1 MKSTLIIFLLLICIT
16 ANSQQ
21 IRRFQIIDSITK
33 ERISFATINV
43 RSQLFFEADS
53 SGEFRYAPQK
63 NDTILITCV
72 GYFDKQITDLSTC
85 PSEIKLVHKPVE
97 LNNVYVG
104 KFKTMQ
110 VGIINAKKD
119 FSMTANLGYRS
130 EYATLVT
137 IPDEVNKYSVQRIYF
152 KVYTKSAITGNMNPV
167 RIHVYG
173 VNNDGSPG
181 DDLLEND
188 IVLTSIILKGK
199 YLVVDIPEP
208 NKIQKQR
215 SFFISMQ
222 WLNVQKDTI
231 DYKQPQIAFEKSQN
245 SKSTWMRQLNF
256 NKYNW
261 IQFKNMGNMIVYA
274 DIQVYE

>member
-1 MKSTLIIFLLLICIT
+1 MKSTLIIFLLLICII

-63 NDTILITCV
+63 NDTILLTCV
-72 GYFDKQITDLSTC
+72 GYFDKQIADLSTC
-85 PSEIKLVHKPVE
+85 PSEIKLVHKPIE

-104 KFKTMQ
+104 KFKTIQ

-130 EYATLVT
+130 EYAALVI

-152 KVYTKSAITGNMNPV
+152 KVYTKSAKTGNMNPV
-167 RIHVYG
+167 RIHVYD

-245 SKSTWMRQLNF
+245 SKSTWMRQSNF